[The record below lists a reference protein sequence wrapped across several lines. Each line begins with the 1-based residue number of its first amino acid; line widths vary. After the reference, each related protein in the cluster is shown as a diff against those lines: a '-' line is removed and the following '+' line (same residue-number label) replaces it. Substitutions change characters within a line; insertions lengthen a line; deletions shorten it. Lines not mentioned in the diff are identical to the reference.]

1 MSASQRRK
9 GHDWEREVARL
20 FRAAMPGCEA
30 KRGLSQTRG
39 GTQEGGDVE
48 LEHFTVEAKHRQA
61 PNVRA
66 ALEQAITCE
75 EPGKWPLAVCKWNR
89 RKGEKAGLETV
100 TMRLEDFLE
109 LASVWYLLTRPYES
123 PGIGGKQ

>member
-9 GHDWEREVARL
+9 GLVYEREVAAA
-20 FRAAMPGCEA
+20 FRGAMPGCEA
-30 KRGLSQTRG
+30 NRGLSQTRG
-39 GTQEGGDVE
+39 GATECADVE

-66 ALEQAITCE
+66 ALEQAIASE
-75 EPGKWPLAVCKWNR
+75 QPGKWPIAVCKWNR
-89 RKGEKAGLETV
+89 RSGEKAGLETV

-109 LASVWYLLTRPYES
+109 LAGVWWLEVGSGR
-123 PGIGGKQ
+123 